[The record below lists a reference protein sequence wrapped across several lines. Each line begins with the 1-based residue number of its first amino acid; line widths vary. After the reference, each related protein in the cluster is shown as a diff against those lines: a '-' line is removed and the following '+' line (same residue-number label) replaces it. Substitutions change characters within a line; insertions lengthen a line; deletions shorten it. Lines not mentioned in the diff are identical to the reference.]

1 MIYFLGDVHG
11 RFDHVLPALRAL
23 QDTAPYVIFLGDIEP
38 QRSFEDE
45 IRPLTDAGVDVW
57 FIHGNHDTD
66 NWSNWDHLLG
76 AAHRNLHGRVVEIEG
91 VRVAGLGGVFR
102 GDVWY
107 PDRPAIVDGTP
118 RLRNYDEY
126 IAWLKAKTP
135 PRLHASVKNTGNAL
149 KHLSTIFPDTYDEMA
164 DQKADILVTHE
175 APSCHPHGF
184 KSIDFLAQVMG
195 VKSVFHG
202 HHHDSLNYQV
212 WEADLG
218 FRVHGVGFRGITDMQ
233 GNRVVVG
240 DFDDVRRY
248 RESQPEVQQ

>member
-164 DQKADILVTHE
+164 DQMRIPMKTATN
-175 APSCHPHGF
+175 S
-184 KSIDFLAQVMG
+184 
-195 VKSVFHG
+195 
-202 HHHDSLNYQV
+202 
-212 WEADLG
+212 
-218 FRVHGVGFRGITDMQ
+218 
-233 GNRVVVG
+233 NRM
-240 DFDDVRRY
+240 
-248 RESQPEVQQ
+248 